1 VAQERARYGT
11 GNGRSTIKAD
21 RVEGTEVYNT
31 QGEHLGEVEDVII
44 DKASGKVA
52 YAVMSFGGFLGI
64 GEKYHPIPWSMLS
77 YDTGKHGYVVPLDRG
92 KLTDAPAY
100 ARGDMRYGDR
110 NWNRA
115 VYDYYQVPP
124 YWA

>member
-1 VAQERARYGT
+1 MDKNLAKKTSGT
-11 GNGRSTIKAD
+11 SIAAD

-44 DKASGKVA
+44 DKQSGKVA

-64 GEKYHPIPWSMLS
+64 GEKYHPVPWSMLK
-77 YDTGKHGYVVPLDRG
+77 YDTRQGGFVVPLD
-92 KLTDAPAY
+92 KAILEKAPAY
-100 ARGDMRYGDR
+100 APSELKFQDR
-110 NWNRA
+110 AWNTR
-115 VYDYYQVPP
+115 VYDYYKVPP